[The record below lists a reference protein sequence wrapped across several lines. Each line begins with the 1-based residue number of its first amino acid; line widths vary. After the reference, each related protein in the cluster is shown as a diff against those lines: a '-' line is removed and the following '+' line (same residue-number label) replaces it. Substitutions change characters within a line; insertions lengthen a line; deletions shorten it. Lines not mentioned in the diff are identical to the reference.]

1 MSYESTH
8 WLCGHHRD
16 DCDGRCRDKYDVNED
31 CERCGGVAMV
41 CPCGPEDATSQE
53 GQHGSR

>member
-16 DCDGRCRDKYDVNED
+16 DCDGQCRDTYDVNED

-53 GQHGSR
+53 GQHG